1 MDYHGLSYTI
11 LDYPRLLK
19 IAFIQAIYMYILFT
33 DRQTDWLMD
42 IGTPF
47 VAIPTEKFHLV

>member
-11 LDYPRLLK
+11 LDYSRLLK
-19 IAFIQAIYMYILFT
+19 IAFIQAIYKYILFT

-47 VAIPTEKFHLV
+47 VAIPTEKFH